1 MARSAL
7 QVFDRVV
14 AASGLRVREGQRLMA
29 EQVALTFSEADL
41 GKPPED
47 EDGPIEALEPQRSIA
62 VIQAGTGVGKSL
74 AYSVPAIALALVGE
88 ARLEFDVFRGESLV
102 IGETRYHWVHDGQRY
117 RMDTTTE
124 TTGLAALLRPL
135 RIDQSSD
142 GDLLDTASAL
152 AHALRERGDRAAAR
166 GRKE

>member
-1 MARSAL
+1 MAIVRPARPVFVPHSRPMSKVEMARSAL
-7 QVFDRVV
+7 QVFDQVV

-74 AYSVPAIALALVGE
+74 AYSVPAIA
-88 ARLEFDVFRGESLV
+88 
-102 IGETRYHWVHDGQRY
+102 
-117 RMDTTTE
+117 M
-124 TTGLAALLRPL
+124 
-135 RIDQSSD
+135 
-142 GDLLDTASAL
+142 AL
-152 AHALRERGDRAAAR
+152 ARGWPACPARSGATDPSRRRTDRAPWPAGGAPR
-166 GRKE
+166 Q